1 MMMFSEGG
9 NRMSICILTGVGS
22 GIGKATAIQL
32 AMKDYYDRYA
42 LIGRNDNDLK
52 ETVKSMSV
60 YVPEDHIHVY
70 HLDLVDCE
78 QIPDLILRIQHD
90 TEGEIACLLNI
101 AGYTD
106 PKPLLATSLESF
118 DLTYRV
124 NVYAPFLFIRECVKY
139 MKQTGGK
146 ILNVASTAGI
156 TPRPGWLS
164 YASSKA
170 ALISMSETLTEELSE
185 YGISVYCVSPGRCA
199 TKLRKRLAPDEDPST
214 IMQPEEVAEVICN
227 LINPNEKCLDG
238 QNIIIRK
245 RMGK

>member
-1 MMMFSEGG
+1 
-9 NRMSICILTGVGS
+9 MSTCIITGSGS
-22 GIGKATAIQL
+22 GIGKATTIQL
-32 AMKDYYDRYA
+32 AKKGYYSRYA
-42 LIGRNDNDLK
+42 LVGRNDDELMATAK
-52 ETVKSMSV
+52 VMSE
-60 YVPEDHIHVY
+60 YMPKDNIRIY
-70 HLDLVDCE
+70 HLDLAECE
-78 QIPDLILRIQHD
+78 NIPAVVTQIHRDSDGQI
-90 TEGEIACLLNI
+90 GCLLNI

-118 DLTYRV
+118 DLTYRI
-124 NVYAPFLFIRECVKY
+124 NVYAPFVFIRECVKY
-139 MKQTGGK
+139 MKLTGGK
-146 ILNVASTAGI
+146 ILNVASTAGM

-214 IMQPEEVAEVICN
+214 IMQPEEVADVICD
-227 LINPNEKCLDG
+227 LINPAECCLDG

-245 RMGK
+245 RIGK